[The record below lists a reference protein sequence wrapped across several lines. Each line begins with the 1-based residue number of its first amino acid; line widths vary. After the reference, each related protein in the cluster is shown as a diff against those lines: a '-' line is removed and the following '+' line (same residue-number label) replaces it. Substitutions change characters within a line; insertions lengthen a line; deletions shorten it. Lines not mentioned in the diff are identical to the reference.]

1 MKMSSKQQR
10 YRNFSSDSV
19 GRERAPSDDGY
30 YQGMLKAIDGRKG
43 TSMVTE
49 YTFISV
55 FDLVSVAPV
64 GKNKLVVHGDF
75 PCM

>member
-1 MKMSSKQQR
+1 MNPKQQR
-10 YRNFSSDSV
+10 YRNISSDSM

-55 FDLVSVAPV
+55 FNLVSVALV